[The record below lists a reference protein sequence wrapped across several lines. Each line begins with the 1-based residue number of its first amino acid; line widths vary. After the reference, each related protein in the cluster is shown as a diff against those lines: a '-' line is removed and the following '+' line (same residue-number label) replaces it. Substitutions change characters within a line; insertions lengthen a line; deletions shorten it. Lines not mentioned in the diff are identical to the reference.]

1 MPLPR
6 PASVAVVLA
15 ALLATSACAHARRA
29 GSRPG
34 FEISSLESV
43 YTPAGRF
50 TGDWRVTHDAVEI
63 RVDSARIT
71 APWPGGTPGAEPM
84 AIREDGRL
92 VDTRP
97 LVAVGTRVT
106 ALLVTAAA
114 LTPGQPRPWTAHA
127 ESEAVPVADTLR
139 VGDERMVTGLRFR
152 LPRPA
157 GLGLDSAWIV
167 FRLESGSARGGT
179 PQQTFACSARNLA
192 GSEDAAGARAEV
204 LAENYTL
211 AC

>member
-1 MPLPR
+1 MPAPR
-6 PASVAVVLA
+6 AATALALA
-15 ALLATSACAHARRA
+15 ALLSATACAHGRGGAR
-29 GSRPG
+29 RPG

-50 TGDWRVTHDAVEI
+50 TGAWRVTREAVEI
-63 RVDSARIT
+63 LVDSARIT
-71 APWPGGTPGAEPM
+71 APWPGGTAGAEPM
-84 AIREDGRL
+84 AVREDGRL

-106 ALLVTAAA
+106 ALLVTGAA

-127 ESEAVPVADTLR
+127 ESEALAVADTLR
-139 VGDERMVTGLRFR
+139 VGDVRTLTGLRFR

-157 GLGLDSAWIV
+157 GLALDSAWIV
-167 FRLESGSARGGT
+167 FRLDSGPSRSGGAA
-179 PQQTFACSARNLA
+179 QQTFACSPRNLA
-192 GSEDAAGARAEV
+192 GADDAAGPRAEV